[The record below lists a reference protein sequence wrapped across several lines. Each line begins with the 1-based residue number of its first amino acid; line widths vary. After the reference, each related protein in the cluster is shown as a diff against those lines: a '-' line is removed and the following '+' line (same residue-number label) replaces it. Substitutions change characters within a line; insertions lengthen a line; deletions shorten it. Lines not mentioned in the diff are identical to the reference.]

1 MKDKK
6 TFGNFIKQKRI
17 EKNYS
22 QKELANL
29 LFVSESA
36 VSKWERGLSY
46 PDITL
51 LSDLCKILEVSEKEL
66 IECSNDVEYRKIKKD
81 AKAYNKIKKTT
92 FWSVNI
98 CYITALLVCFIVN
111 LAVNHTLSWFFIVL
125 SSLICAYTFC
135 PTITFLS
142 KSFKKEIF
150 IVPNADHGISY
161 LIEPDKYVDYVK
173 SFFSN

>member
-125 SSLICAYTFC
+125 SSLICEQTSLAT
-135 PTITFLS
+135 L
-142 KSFKKEIF
+142 IF
-150 IVPNADHGISY
+150 VEEESGI
-161 LIEPDKYVDYVK
+161 EK
-173 SFFSN
+173 FFTNLANLTLTK